1 MVLDHSAGR
10 SRDQAVAVIAGLDL
24 EAAKGRPPLHDWPRF
39 LANEIELEY
48 RRFLLLLALHPGK
61 CVCPAPLIEAFRR
74 CHIIDASAFPASL
87 NAACD
92 GLTERILNA
101 VPASP
106 GDPVTM
112 ALYASEFPGWN
123 PAYWRAR
130 SINDVLHAH
139 ASRQR
144 APR

>member
-1 MVLDHSAGR
+1 MLDQSAGR
-10 SRDQAVAVIAGLDL
+10 SRDQAVAVIAALDL
-24 EAAKGRPPLHDWPRF
+24 EAAKGRPPLNDWPRF

-61 CVCPAPLIEAFRR
+61 CVRPAPLIEAFRR
-74 CHIIDASAFPASL
+74 CHIIDASAFSTSL
-87 NAACD
+87 NAAWD
-92 GLTERILNA
+92 GLTERIVNA

-123 PAYWRAR
+123 PTYWRAR